1 MPISI
6 DKMSFDVL
14 ISTEQIQ
21 ERVRE
26 LGERISQDYEGMNP
40 ILMVVLNGGFVF
52 ASDLM
57 RAIRIPCEVDFIK
70 ISSYGDELHTSG
82 EVKMKKDY
90 DSLVGGRHLI
100 VVEDI
105 VDSGLSISFLKQ
117 KFSMQAPASV
127 RFATLLH
134 KPENSSLGF
143 DLDYVG
149 FPIGPEFVIG
159 YGLDYKQNWRNLPAI
174 YVRVDGREGGKRS

>member
-26 LGERISQDYEGMNP
+26 LGERISQDYEGLNP

-105 VDSGLSISFLKQ
+105 VDSGLSVSFLKQ